1 MKKIYSILV
10 FCLLIS
16 GYGCHSQKNDNEKQV
31 LASVASQ
38 LLNTEVTSLIF
49 LSKELVSLCVDT
61 TNLSRFH
68 TYLKNRNSHKRKTSD
83 DENEHVLALHVL
95 YSRIFSLQ
103 LNEPAL
109 QESRENLLNALSN
122 YKNITFE
129 VDANFMIN
137 QLDNSKR
144 SMINGYDE
152 GSTNESW
159 MIFFSFNP
167 ILLKNTLLENGNIKS
182 WERSDVR
189 LCNTFRENSIPVLV
203 RTRIKQ
209 NAISHM
215 EHFAQD
221 EEIQKLIEKFKKC
234 DVSIDLYD

>member
-16 GYGCHSQKNDNEKQV
+16 GYGCHSQKDDNEKKL

-38 LLNTEVTSLIF
+38 ILKTEVTSLIF
-49 LSKELVSLCVDT
+49 LNKELVSLCVDT
-61 TNLSRFH
+61 TNLSTFD
-68 TYLKNRNSHKRKTSD
+68 TYLKNRITIKRKTSG
-83 DENEHVLALHVL
+83 DENQHVLALHVL

-109 QESRENLLNALSN
+109 QESRENLLKALNN
-122 YKNITFE
+122 YKNIDFE
-129 VDANFMIN
+129 VDANFVMN

-144 SMINGYDE
+144 NMINDYDE

-167 ILLKNTLLENGNIKS
+167 ILLKNILTENGNTES

-203 RTRIKQ
+203 RARIKQ

-215 EHFAQD
+215 EQFAQD
-221 EEIQKLIEKFKKC
+221 QEVQKLIRKFKKC
-234 DVSIDLYD
+234 EVSIDLYD